1 MKKITTL
8 ITFAILVLSAFSL
21 QAGVKIGVKAGV
33 NLANAALKNGFFIQ
47 SDNFTGFQ
55 AGPIIEISGL
65 PLLDLDIAVLYSQ
78 SGIKTKAPSN
88 LWSVIASS
96 SYPVPFKYVNYEEKA
111 SALDIPANLKYK
123 ISLLKQ
129 AGIYFTAGPYVS
141 FNLNSQVNIS
151 QNQDLVINEW
161 KSKKFGVGLNFGA
174 GFELLKHLQIG
185 FNYQFA
191 LNDDYG
197 NFTSNWTNDFK
208 NLSGKTRIRSIT
220 AAYFF

>member
-1 MKKITTL
+1 MKKKTTL
-8 ITFAILVLSAFSL
+8 ITFTILVLSAFSL
-21 QAGVKIGVKAGV
+21 QAGVRIGVKSGV
-33 NLANAALKNGFFIQ
+33 NLANASFNNGFIQ
-47 SDNFTGFQ
+47 IDNFTGFQ

-65 PLLDLDIAVLYSQ
+65 PLFDLDIAVLYSQ
-78 SGIKTKAPSN
+78 SGIKTIAPANMMQFALSC
-88 LWSVIASS
+88 STS
-96 SYPVPFKYVNYEEKA
+96 FKYVNYDEKA
-111 SALDIPANLKYK
+111 SALDIPVNLKYK
-123 ISLLKQ
+123 ISLLKI

-208 NLSGKTRIRSIT
+208 NLSGKTRIWSIT